1 MQRKELKMKTKTS
14 FTVHR
19 LTFSAV
25 MLALATALALISA
38 LIPFLQLPFGGTLT
52 LASMLPIIIVSYVYG
67 VKWGSFTS
75 FTYAALQI
83 IMDLMLGKNSTII
96 AYFLPKDEGG
106 MKLFAAIAITII
118 DYIIA
123 YGILGIGGIFRKNK
137 NKTLALT
144 LGALLATAGRYIAHI
159 ISGYIFW
166 GSYAEWFFTES
177 FNVGGIGS
185 NILGTFSGRSLA
197 MVYSLVYNGLY
208 MIPEI
213 ILTAVV
219 AVITSRLPQ
228 IKAQEP

>member
-1 MQRKELKMKTKTS
+1 MKTSNKS
-14 FTVHR
+14 FTIHR

-25 MLALATALALISA
+25 MLALATVLALVCA
-38 LIPFLQLPFGGTLT
+38 LIPFLQLPYGGTLT

-67 VKWGSFTS
+67 VKWGFFTS

-83 IMDLMLGKNSTII
+83 IMDLMMGKNSTII
-96 AYFLPKDEGG
+96 AYFLPEDEGG
-106 MKLFAAIAITII
+106 MQLFAAIAITLI

-144 LGALLATAGRYIAHI
+144 LGAVLATFGRYIAHI
-159 ISGYIFW
+159 VSGYIFW

-177 FNVGGIGS
+177 FNVGGIGDKVLAS
-185 NILGTFSGRSLA
+185 FSGNGLA
-197 MVYSLVYNGLY
+197 FIYTIVYNGLY

-213 ILTAVV
+213 ILTAIV
-219 AVITSRLPQ
+219 AVIVSRLPQ
-228 IKAQEP
+228 IKAVEL